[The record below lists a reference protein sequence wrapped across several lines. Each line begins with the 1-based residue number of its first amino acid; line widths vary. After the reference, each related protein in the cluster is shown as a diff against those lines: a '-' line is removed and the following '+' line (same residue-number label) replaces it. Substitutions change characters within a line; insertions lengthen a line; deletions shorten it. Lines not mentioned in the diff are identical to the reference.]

1 VSDRDLNEQLVK
13 YLTDV
18 HSIEEQAL
26 TQMRRAPEIAGDSEI
41 AEAFRQHCHE
51 TERQEERVRALLEAA
66 GESPSTIKDVAGKAG
81 GVGML
86 LFAKLQPD
94 TPGKL
99 VAHAYSYEHM
109 EVAAYEL
116 LRRVAERAGS
126 SDTAIAAQE
135 ICDEERRMAGRLESL
150 FDRAADASLREVA
163 PDDLTEQLRKYLA
176 DAHAIEMQS
185 AQMLERAPEITEPEG
200 LARLYEEHLE
210 ETHGHEER
218 IRNRLEAIGGTTSL
232 LKDAGMRLGALNW
245 GAFFQAQ
252 PDTPAKLAGFAYA
265 FEHLEIGGYEQLKRV
280 AERADDPETAGTVER
295 ILGEERLAARKLA
308 TRWDEAVEASLTQ
321 LVASS

>member
-1 VSDRDLNEQLVK
+1 VSDRDLNEQLIK

-26 TQMRRAPEIAGDSEI
+26 AQLRRAPEIAGDAEI
-41 AEAFRQHCHE
+41 AEAFEQHLHE
-51 TERQEERVRALLEAA
+51 TERQEERVRALLDAA
-66 GESPSTIKDVAGKAG
+66 GASPSTLKDLAGRAG

-86 LFAKLQPD
+86 LFAKFQPD

-116 LRRVAERAGS
+116 LRRVAERAGAAE
-126 SDTAIAAQE
+126 TASAAEE
-135 ICDEERRMAGRLESL
+135 ICEEERRMAGRLESV
-150 FDRAADASLREVA
+150 FGPAVTASLREVE
-163 PDDLTEQLRKYLA
+163 PDNLNEQLNAYLA
-176 DAHAIEMQS
+176 DAHAIEMQ
-185 AQMLERAPEITEPEG
+185 AIQMLERAPKITEPES

-218 IRNRLEAIGGTTSL
+218 IRDRLEALGGSPSR

-280 AERADDPETAGTVER
+280 AERVDDHETAGTVTR
-295 ILGEERLAARKLA
+295 ILAEERLAAEKIA
-308 TRWDEAVEASLTQ
+308 ARWDEALDASLAQT
-321 LVASS
+321 VTA

>member
-1 VSDRDLNEQLVK
+1 VSDRDLNEQLIK

-26 TQMRRAPEIAGDSEI
+26 AQLRRAPEIAGDAEI
-41 AEAFRQHCHE
+41 AEAFEQHLHE
-51 TERQEERVRALLEAA
+51 TERQEERVRALLDAA
-66 GESPSTIKDVAGKAG
+66 GASPSTLKDVAGRAG

-86 LFAKLQPD
+86 LFAKFQPD

-126 SDTAIAAQE
+126 AETASAAAE
-135 ICDEERRMAGRLESL
+135 ICEEERRMAGRLESV
-150 FDRAADASLREVA
+150 FGPAVTASLREVE
-163 PDDLTEQLRKYLA
+163 PDNLDEQLNAYLA
-176 DAHAIEMQS
+176 DAHAIEMQ
-185 AQMLERAPEITEPEG
+185 AIQMLERAPKITEPES

-210 ETHGHEER
+210 ESHGHEER
-218 IRNRLEAIGGTTSL
+218 IRDRLEALGGSPSR

-280 AERADDPETAGTVER
+280 AERVDDHETAGTVTR
-295 ILGEERLAARKLA
+295 ILAEERLAAERIA
-308 TRWDEAVEASLTQ
+308 ARWDEALDVSLAQT
-321 LVASS
+321 VTA